1 MGHPSSIGYG
11 YNPYG
16 HPYGGTPFNLPNT
29 AGPFPMLAGYGYG
42 DWAEEVTWRLIPEF
56 YKALDGTQGEVA
68 EPLRGFIDSVKPLLN
83 ELLNTWRIFPTQWD
97 ALLAPIDRLAPL
109 ATTVGIELDSEKNE
123 RLQRTEVLNQAFLI
137 LNKGTDQGYVILA
150 AFEDLL
156 VEITPLW
163 ADECG
168 PGANLSADAPSTFY
182 PQFDEVAADDL
193 PLDGVYTDPYA
204 LWPLALHGGETCRTH
219 KLRLLFTPT
228 DNPSQ
233 DFDPDVA
240 SRIAD
245 RLLRFKPAHVEIDR
259 ITFDGL
265 RGSSQTWI
273 DRDVVAENSAVGMWI
288 DSVVGSQVG
297 SSAPWIDS
305 VVGTTL

>member
-1 MGHPSSIGYG
+1 MGSPSAIGYG

-16 HPYGGTPFNLPNT
+16 HPYGGTPFNIPNT
-29 AGPFPMLAGYGYG
+29 AGPYAMLVGYGYG

-56 YKALDGTQGEVA
+56 YRNEDGIEGEVP
-68 EPLRGFIDSVKPLLN
+68 EPLRGFIDAIKPLLN
-83 ELLNTWRIFPTQWD
+83 ELLNTWRVFPNLWD
-97 ALLAPIDRLAPL
+97 ALLCPIDQLPAL
-109 ATTVGIELDSEKNE
+109 ATTVGITLDSEKNE

-163 ADECG
+163 ADGCD
-168 PGANLSADAPSTFY
+168 PGANLSADAPSTFF
-182 PQFDEVAADDL
+182 PQFDEIPADDL
-193 PLDGVYTDPYA
+193 ALDVVFSDPFA
-204 LWPLALHGGETCRTH
+204 LWPLALHSGEVCRTH
-219 KLRLLFTPT
+219 KLRLLFSPT
-228 DNPSQ
+228 ENPTQ

-240 SRIAD
+240 SRIAE

-265 RGSSQTWI
+265 RGSSQVWI

-288 DSVVGSQVG
+288 DSVVGSQAAA
-297 SSAPWIDS
+297 SPPWIDS